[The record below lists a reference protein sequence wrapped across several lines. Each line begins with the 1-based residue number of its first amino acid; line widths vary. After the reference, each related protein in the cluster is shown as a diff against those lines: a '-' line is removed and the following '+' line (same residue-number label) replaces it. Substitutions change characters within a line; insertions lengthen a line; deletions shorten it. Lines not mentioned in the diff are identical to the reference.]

1 MDIARVQHYTHFDE
15 HGTVTIGRY
24 QNSETLWCVRLSV
37 CLSVRTKWDDIK
49 ILGCPMLV
57 KMRVYVRELATLT
70 CGLSFPLNPI
80 VTMEST
86 EEAPSEV
93 RAGISLP

>member
-1 MDIARVQHYTHFDE
+1 MITR
-15 HGTVTIGRY
+15 
-24 QNSETLWCVRLSV
+24 
-37 CLSVRTKWDDIK
+37 
-49 ILGCPMLV
+49 ILELV
-57 KMRVYVRELATLT
+57 TLT

-86 EEAPSEV
+86 EEAPSDV